1 MDRWLG
7 AMLILVALLGPACTK
22 ASIEEPGGTSAASVE
37 PIEGSDVA
45 RVTLSA
51 GAMRRLDI
59 QTAPVREIHGRLE
72 RAGKARTEIPY
83 AAVLYDPNGNTWTYT
98 NPEPRVFIRS
108 PVSIERIVGS
118 HAFLSSGPPAGT
130 TVVTV
135 GAAELLGT
143 EYEVGEE

>member
-1 MDRWLG
+1 MDRWL
-7 AMLILVALLGPACTK
+7 AALLILVALLGPACTK
-22 ASIEEPGGTSAASVE
+22 ASIQEPGGTSAASVE

-51 GAMRRLDI
+51 EAVQRLDI
-59 QTAPVREIHGRLE
+59 QTAPVRQIRGLE

-83 AAVLYDPNGNTWTYT
+83 AAVLYDPNGTTWTYT

-108 PVSIERIVGS
+108 PVTVERIVGS